1 MKHYEQIQL
10 NKESEQYLYVQLFEA
25 IKSFILQGIITADE
39 KLPPI
44 RQIAETLDIN
54 NATVVKAYELL
65 AEAGYV
71 YKRIGSGTF
80 VSSTIYPQSN
90 SSVSDKF
97 PLDEDLSLMNRGQIK
112 IQAHMISF
120 ASATPTPDLFP
131 VDDFQRLLNE
141 VLNRDRGNAFG
152 YQESQGYYPLRES
165 LVVYMKQYGIN
176 TKPENIQ
183 IISGAQ
189 QGIDVIAKAFVNPG
203 DVVILEKPTYT
214 GAIATFKSRGAK
226 IIDIPIHEDGIH
238 IEELEVAIQRFK
250 PKLIYM
256 MPNFQNPTGY
266 SYSDEKKQRVLALAQ
281 LYDFQVVE
289 DDYLSDLSFYNAE
302 NITLKSI
309 DRYDQVIYIKS
320 FSKIFMPG
328 LRLGFLV
335 LPEKIHHRILAAK
348 HASDISTSG
357 LMQRAFELYLRKG
370 IWKKH
375 ILFMERIYKE
385 RFEIMDLAIRK
396 HIQPYIVAY
405 NPPLGGLNFWL
416 CLNEKFS
423 TNQLYNIALKKNV
436 LMVPGALFFVGQKD
450 SNCFRLSIAAVY
462 PEQIEPGV
470 QALAE
475 AIGDYLK
482 TKESKKN
489 STGAYTPLL

>member
-25 IKSFILQGIITADE
+25 IKSYILQGVIMTDE

-44 RQIAETLDIN
+44 RQIAEALGVN

-65 AEAGYV
+65 AEAGYI

-80 VSSTIYPQSN
+80 VSSNIYSQSN
-90 SSVSDKF
+90 PPVSDKF
-97 PLDEDLSLMNRGQIK
+97 PLDEDLSLMNRGQIQ

-131 VDDFQRLLNE
+131 VDDFQTLLNE

-226 IIDIPIHEDGIH
+226 IIDIPIHEDGID
-238 IEELEVAIQRFK
+238 IEELEVAIQRYK

-256 MPNFQNPTGY
+256 MPNFQNPTAY
-266 SYSDEKKQRVLALAQ
+266 SYSHEKKQKILALAQ
-281 LYDFQVVE
+281 LYDFQIVE

-335 LPEKIHHRILAAK
+335 IPGKTYHRILAAK

-375 ILFMERIYKE
+375 IQFMERIYKE

-396 HIQPYIVAY
+396 YIEPYVVAY

-470 QALAE
+470 KALAE
-475 AIGDYLK
+475 AISDYIN
-482 TKESKKN
+482 TKENKKN

>member
-1 MKHYEQIQL
+1 MKLYEQIQL
-10 NKESEQYLYVQLFEA
+10 SKQNEQHLYVQLFDA
-25 IKSFILQGIITADE
+25 IKNLILQGLIVANE

-44 RQIAETLDIN
+44 RQLAELLGVNT
-54 NATVVKAYELL
+54 ATVVKAYELL
-65 AEAGYV
+65 EKEGYI

-80 VSSTIYPQSN
+80 VSPDTCSQMKSTA
-90 SSVSDKF
+90 SDKF
-97 PLDEDLSLMNRGQIK
+97 PLDEDLSLMNRGQIQ
-112 IQAHMISF
+112 IQEHMISF

-131 VDDFQRLLNE
+131 VDDFQALLNE
-141 VLNRDRGNAFG
+141 ILDRDKGSAFG

-165 LVVYMKQYGIN
+165 LVAYMKQYAIN
-176 TKPENIQ
+176 TRPENIQ

-189 QGIDVIAKAFVNPG
+189 QGIDVIAKAFVDPG
-203 DVVILEKPTYT
+203 DIVILEKPTYT

-226 IIDIPIHEDGIH
+226 IIDIEIHKDGMD
-238 IEELEVAIQRFK
+238 IEKLETIIQKHK

-266 SYSDEKKQRVLALAQ
+266 SYGNEKKHRVLELAR
-281 LYDFQVVE
+281 LYDLQIVE
-289 DDYLSDLSFYNAE
+289 DDYLSDLSFYNTE

-335 LPEKIHHRILAAK
+335 LPEKVCHRILAAK

-357 LMQRAFELYLRKG
+357 LIQRAFDLYLRKG

-375 ILFMERIYKE
+375 IHFMESIYKE

-396 HIQPYIVAY
+396 YILPYGVRY
-405 NPPLGGLNFWL
+405 SPPLGGLSFWL
-416 CLNEKFS
+416 CLDEDCS
-423 TNQLYNIALKKNV
+423 TNELYNIAVKKNI

-450 SNCFRLSIAAVY
+450 SNCFRLSTAAAY

-470 QALAE
+470 IALSE
-475 AIGDYLK
+475 AIKEYLEK
-482 TKESKKN
+482 KENKKN
-489 STGAYTPLL
+489 PIGVYTPLL

>member
-1 MKHYEQIQL
+1 MKYYEQIQL
-10 NKESEQYLYVQLFEA
+10 SKQNEQHLYVQLFEA
-25 IKSFILQGIITADE
+25 IKNFILEGLIVADE

-44 RQIAETLDIN
+44 RQLAEVLGVN

-65 AEAGYV
+65 EKEGYI

-80 VSSTIYPQSN
+80 VSPDIRSKMGSTAP
-90 SSVSDKF
+90 DKF
-97 PLDEDLSLMNRGQIK
+97 PLDEDLSLMNRGQIQ
-112 IQAHMISF
+112 IQEHMISF

-131 VDDFQRLLNE
+131 VDDFQDLLNE
-141 VLNRDRGNAFG
+141 ILNRDKGNAFG

-165 LVVYMKQYGIN
+165 LVAYMKQYEIN

-203 DVVILEKPTYT
+203 DVVIVEKPTYT

-226 IIDIPIHEDGIH
+226 IIDIEIYKDGMD
-238 IEELEVAIQRFK
+238 IEKLETVIQKHK

-266 SYSDEKKQRVLALAQ
+266 SYSDGKKHKILELAYQ
-281 LYDFQVVE
+281 YDLQIVE
-289 DDYLSDLSFYNAE
+289 DDYLSDLSFYNTE

-309 DRYDQVIYIKS
+309 DQHDQVIYIKS

-335 LPEKIHHRILAAK
+335 LPEKTYHRILAAK

-357 LMQRAFELYLRKG
+357 LIQRAFDLYLRKG
-370 IWKKH
+370 IWKRH
-375 ILFMERIYKE
+375 IHFMEHIYKE

-396 HIQPYIVAY
+396 HILPYGVTY
-405 NPPLGGLNFWL
+405 NPPLGGLSFWL
-416 CLNEKFS
+416 CLNENFS
-423 TNQLYNIALKKNV
+423 TNQLYNIAAKKNI
-436 LMVPGALFFVGQKD
+436 LMVPGAVFFVGQKD
-450 SNCFRLSIAAVY
+450 SNCFRLSTAAVY
-462 PEQIEPGV
+462 PEQIEPGMI
-470 QALAE
+470 ALSE
-475 AIGDYLK
+475 AIREYIEK
-482 TKESKKN
+482 KESRKN
-489 STGAYTPLL
+489 STSVYTPLL